1 MRNSRQTQLHRLSYG
16 HPDDELIHA
25 LEPDQIVAVA
35 SRPLP
40 RYRLS
45 YASNVALWLLRVFVL
60 LITAI
65 VVYTFIIALP

>member
-1 MRNSRQTQLHRLSYG
+1 MRDARQTQLEKLSHG

-25 LEPDQIVAVA
+25 LEPDQVVAVA

-40 RYRLS
+40 RYQLS
-45 YASNVALWLLRVFVL
+45 RAGNAALWLLRIFVL
-60 LITAI
+60 LITAL

>member
-1 MRNSRQTQLHRLSYG
+1 MRDARQTQLEKLSHG

-25 LEPDQIVAVA
+25 LEPDQVVAVA

-40 RYRLS
+40 CYQLS
-45 YASNVALWLLRVFVL
+45 SAGNAALWLLRIFVL
-60 LITAI
+60 LITAL

>member
-1 MRNSRQTQLHRLSYG
+1 MRDVRKTQLDRLSHG

-25 LEPDQIVAVA
+25 LEPDQVVAAA

-40 RYRLS
+40 RYQLS
-45 YASNVALWLLRVFVL
+45 SAGNVGLWLLRIFVL
-60 LITAI
+60 LITAL